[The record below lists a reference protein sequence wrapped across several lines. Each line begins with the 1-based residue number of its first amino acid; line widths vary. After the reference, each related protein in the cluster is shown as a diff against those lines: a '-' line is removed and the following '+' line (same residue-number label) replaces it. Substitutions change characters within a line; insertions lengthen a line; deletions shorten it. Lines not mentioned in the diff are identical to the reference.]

1 MGAAKG
7 KKGADSFQ
15 IFQVHYLFS
24 GLKRGL
30 KKNLI
35 CALLLVP
42 LLLRNQNV
50 MISKMGNAFFTVNKL
65 CGLFSIC
72 IFSKLSYLQNIQTS

>member
-1 MGAAKG
+1 MGAAKR

-24 GLKRGL
+24 GLKRDL

-50 MISKMGNAFFTVNKL
+50 MISKMGNAFVTVNKL
-65 CGLFSIC
+65 CSLFSIC
-72 IFSKLSYLQNIQTS
+72 LFSKLSYLQNIQTS